1 MINIKNKSLAS
12 PRIYLTLT
20 LLMVIAIMS
29 SYAVVHQLWDL
40 AFIELFTPSFD
51 LSLQDMN
58 AQLKILPTMLVASAA
73 GGLLGLVSVLLQQL
87 VKNTLASDTTLAVG
101 SGANMALLL
110 VTLFLPSL
118 SLGGSFWV
126 AFIGAL
132 ASMALVFILAAP
144 SRMNPLVLVLGGLVT
159 NILLGAIAAL
169 LLIYYSEEALSI
181 MVWAG
186 GRLTQNNWQVASIFM
201 IASLVAFVS
210 LIPLLKPL
218 EIMSLDDRQAKSLGV
233 PINLIR
239 GLVVALVAI
248 LTALVVSR
256 VGVISFI
263 GLGAATLVNVFSVR
277 HIGYR
282 LLLGYGFGALL
293 LWITSNV
300 ITLLQDYIGLAI
312 PADTMTAILGA
323 PLIIWLIVKQRHQH
337 TDEVIPSIVSTR
349 RHVNLMRW
357 SVGFVLLLVGTL
369 VFTAT
374 AKGWQLNPV
383 WDLITNFRLP
393 RTLSA
398 AATGVMLAVA
408 GVLLQT
414 LTRNPMAS
422 PEVLGISS
430 GSAIGVLL
438 AFVFLPQFGY
448 SGIVLSG
455 LLGAFMVLSL
465 ILWLA
470 RRINPAY
477 LLLVGVSIAALMS
490 GLLSLVKIS
499 GDQRLQAMLSWLSGS
514 TYIASPETAWILVGL
529 AFILFLLSL
538 MLIKPLQILSLGSNV
553 ARELG
558 VSLRLYQSLVLILV
572 AALSTVSTLA
582 VGPLS
587 FVGLMIPHLAT
598 TLGAVQLKRQI
609 QLAAILG
616 AGLMI
621 VADWIGRYLIFPYE
635 IPAGTIA
642 AIIGGMYFL
651 YLMRRI
657 NA

>member
-1 MINIKNKSLAS
+1 MIIKNNFLSAN
-12 PRIYLTLT
+12 RIYI
-20 LLMVIAIMS
+20 MVIFLIIMAVVS
-29 SYAVVHQLWDL
+29 SYAVIRQLWHL
-40 AFIELFTPSFD
+40 SFFELFTPSFD
-51 LSLQDMN
+51 LSLADMS
-58 AQLKILPTMLVASAA
+58 AQLKIVPTMLVASTA

-101 SGANMALLL
+101 SGANMALLI

-132 ASMALVFILAAP
+132 SSMAIVFILAAP

-169 LLIYYSEEALSI
+169 LLIYYAEESLNI
-181 MVWAG
+181 MVWAAG
-186 GRLTQNNWQVASIFM
+186 SLTQNNWQVSIILA
-201 IASLVAFVS
+201 IASVVAFVS

-239 GLVVALVAI
+239 GLVVGLVAL

-256 VGVISFI
+256 VGPIGFI

-277 HIGYR
+277 RIGYR

-293 LWITSNV
+293 LWITSNAT
-300 ITLLQDYIGLAI
+300 TLLQHYLSLNI
-312 PADTMTAILGA
+312 PADAMTALLGA
-323 PLIIWLIVKQRHQH
+323 PLVIWLIVTQSRQH
-337 TDEVIPSIVSTR
+337 TYEVNPSLVSER
-349 RHVNLMRW
+349 RNTHLIGWGVAL
-357 SVGFVLLLVGTL
+357 VLLIAGIL

-374 AKGWQLNPV
+374 SNGWQLSTV
-383 WDLITNFRLP
+383 WHLIVDFRLP

-398 AATGVMLAVA
+398 AATGIMLATA

-430 GSAIGVLL
+430 GSAIGVVL
-438 AFVFLPQFGY
+438 AFVFLPSFGY
-448 SGIVLSG
+448 TGIVLSG
-455 LLGAFMVLSL
+455 LLGSSIVLCL

-477 LLLVGVSIAALMS
+477 LLLVGVAIAALMG

-499 GDQRLQAMLSWLSGS
+499 GDQRLQAVLSWLSGS
-514 TYIASPETAWILVGL
+514 TYLASPETAWLLVVFAL
-529 AFILFLLSL
+529 VLFSLSF
-538 MLIKPLQILSLGSNV
+538 MVIKPLEILSLGSGI

-558 VSLRLYQSLVLILV
+558 VSLRLFQSLILILV
-572 AALSTVSTLA
+572 AALSTISTLA

-587 FVGLMIPHLAT
+587 FVGLMIPHLAS
-598 TLGAVQLKRQI
+598 TLGAVQLKRQL

-616 AGLMI
+616 AALMV
-621 VADWIGRYLIFPYE
+621 VADWLGRYIIFPYE

-642 AIIGGMYFL
+642 AIIGGAYFL

-657 NA
+657 RA

>member
-1 MINIKNKSLAS
+1 MMNKTNFLSAN
-12 PRIYLTLT
+12 RIYMMIVFLIL
-20 LLMVIAIMS
+20 IAVVS
-29 SYAVVHQLWDL
+29 SYAVVHQLWPL
-40 AFIELFTPSFD
+40 AFLELFTPSFD
-51 LSLQDMN
+51 LSLSNMSI
-58 AQLKILPTMLVASAA
+58 QLQILPTMLVALTS

-101 SGANMALLL
+101 SGANMALLI

-118 SLGGSFWV
+118 ALGGSFWV
-126 AFIGAL
+126 AFVGAL
-132 ASMALVFILAAP
+132 GSMAIVFLLAAP

-159 NILLGAIAAL
+159 NILLGAITAL
-169 LLIYYSEEALSI
+169 LLIYYAEETLNV
-181 MVWAG
+181 MVWAAG
-186 GRLTQNNWQVASIFM
+186 SLTQNNWQVSAVLIITSV
-201 IASLVAFVS
+201 VAFIS
-210 LIPLLKPL
+210 LMPLLKPL

-239 GLVVALVAI
+239 GLVVGLVAL

-256 VGVISFI
+256 VGPIGFI

-277 HIGYR
+277 RIGYR
-282 LLLGYGFGALL
+282 LLLGYVFGALL
-293 LWITSNV
+293 LWITSNAT
-300 ITLLQDYIGLAI
+300 TLLQHYLSLNI
-312 PADTMTAILGA
+312 PADAMTAILGA
-323 PLIIWLIVKQRHQH
+323 PLVIWLIMTQSRQY
-337 TDEVIPSIVSTR
+337 TDEVIPTLVSERRDTHLTGWGIALILLIVG
-349 RHVNLMRW
+349 V
-357 SVGFVLLLVGTL
+357 L

-374 AKGWQLNPV
+374 SNGWQLSTLGH
-383 WDLITNFRLP
+383 LIVDFRLP

-398 AATGVMLAVA
+398 AATGIMLATA

-430 GSAIGVLL
+430 GSAIGVVM
-438 AFVFLPQFGY
+438 AFVFLPSFGY
-448 SGIVLSG
+448 TGIILSG
-455 LLGAFMVLSL
+455 LLGAFIVLSL

-477 LLLVGVSIAALMS
+477 LLLVGVAIAALMG

-499 GDQRLQAMLSWLSGS
+499 GDQRVQAVLSWLSGS
-514 TYIASPETAWILVGL
+514 TYLASPETAWILVGL
-529 AFILFLLSL
+529 AFILFLSSF
-538 MLIKPLQILSLGSNV
+538 MVIKPLEILSLGSGI

-572 AALSTVSTLA
+572 ALLSTISTLA

-587 FVGLMIPHLAT
+587 FVGLMIPHLAS
-598 TLGAVQLKRQI
+598 TLGAVKLKRQI
-609 QLAAILG
+609 QLSAILG
-616 AGLMI
+616 AGLMVI
-621 VADWIGRYLIFPYE
+621 ADWIGRYLIFPYE

-642 AIIGGMYFL
+642 AIIGGAYFL

-657 NA
+657 KA

>member
-1 MINIKNKSLAS
+1 MIKNTFSS
-12 PRIYLTLT
+12 TSRIYL
-20 LLMVIAIMS
+20 MVVFLIVMAVVS
-29 SYAVVHQLWDL
+29 SYAVVHQLWNL
-40 AFIELFTPSFD
+40 PFIELFTPSFD
-51 LSLQDMN
+51 LSLADMSI
-58 AQLKILPTMLVASAA
+58 QLQILPTMLVASTA

-101 SGANMALLL
+101 SGANIALLL
-110 VTLFLPSL
+110 VTLFFPSFN
-118 SLGGSFWV
+118 LGGSFWV
-126 AFIGAL
+126 AFIGAIS
-132 ASMALVFILAAP
+132 SMAIVFILAAP

-169 LLIYYSEEALSI
+169 LLIYYAEESLNI
-181 MVWAG
+181 MVWAAG
-186 GRLTQNNWQVASIFM
+186 SLTQNNWQVSVALT
-201 IASLVAFVS
+201 IASVVAFIS
-210 LIPLLKPL
+210 LMPLLKPL

-233 PINLIR
+233 PVNLIR
-239 GLVVALVAI
+239 GLVIGLVAI

-256 VGVISFI
+256 VGPIGFI

-277 HIGYR
+277 NIGYR

-300 ITLLQDYIGLAI
+300 TTILQHYLSLNI
-312 PADTMTAILGA
+312 PADAMTALLGA
-323 PLIIWLIVKQRHQH
+323 PLVIWLIMMQSRQH
-337 TDEVIPSIVSTR
+337 TEELAPTLVSERRETHLLAWSIA
-349 RHVNLMRW
+349 L
-357 SVGFVLLLVGTL
+357 VLLIGSIL

-374 AKGWQLNPV
+374 ANGWQLNAV
-383 WDLITNFRLP
+383 WDLIVDFRLP

-398 AATGVMLAVA
+398 AATGVMLATA

-430 GSAIGVLL
+430 GSAIGVVL
-438 AFVFLPQFGY
+438 AFIFLPSFGY
-448 SGIVLSG
+448 TGIVLSG
-455 LLGAFMVLSL
+455 LLGASIVLCL

-470 RRINPAY
+470 RRVNAAY
-477 LLLVGVSIAALMS
+477 LLLVGVAIAALM
-490 GLLSLVKIS
+490 GGVLSLVKIS
-499 GDQRLQAMLSWLSGS
+499 GDQRLQAVLSWLSGS
-514 TYIASPETAWILVGL
+514 TYLASPETAWLLV
-529 AFILFLLSL
+529 AFAAALFLLSF
-538 MLIKPLQILSLGSNV
+538 MIVRPLEILSLGSGI

-558 VSLRLYQSLVLILV
+558 VSLRLFQSLILILV
-572 AALSTVSTLA
+572 AVLSTISTLA

-598 TLGAVQLKRQI
+598 TLGAVQLKRQL

-616 AGLMI
+616 AALMVI
-621 VADWIGRYLIFPYE
+621 ADWLGRYIIFPYE

-642 AIIGGMYFL
+642 AIIGGAYFL

-657 NA
+657 RA

>member
-1 MINIKNKSLAS
+1 MIKNTFFSAN
-12 PRIYLTLT
+12 RIYMMVG
-20 LLMVIAIMS
+20 LLIVIAVLS
-29 SYAVVHQLWDL
+29 SYAVVHQLWNL
-40 AFIELFTPSFD
+40 PFIALFTPSFD
-51 LSLQDMN
+51 LSLSDMSI
-58 AQLKILPTMLVASAA
+58 QLQIVPTMLVALTA

-110 VTLFLPSL
+110 VTLFFPSFN
-118 SLGGSFWV
+118 LGGSFWV

-132 ASMALVFILAAP
+132 SSMAIVFVLAAP

-169 LLIYYSEEALSI
+169 LLIYYAEESLNI
-181 MVWAG
+181 MVWAAG
-186 GRLTQNNWQVASIFM
+186 SLTQNNWQVSIALT
-201 IASLVAFVS
+201 IASVVAFIS
-210 LIPLLKPL
+210 LMPLLKPL

-233 PINLIR
+233 PVNLIR
-239 GLVVALVAI
+239 GLVVSLVAI

-256 VGVISFI
+256 VGPIGFI

-300 ITLLQDYIGLAI
+300 TTILQHYLSLNI
-312 PADTMTAILGA
+312 PADAMTALLGA
-323 PLIIWLIVKQRHQH
+323 PLVIWLIVTQSRQH
-337 TDEVIPSIVSTR
+337 TEELTPTLVSER
-349 RHVNLMRW
+349 RNTHLLAW
-357 SVGFVLLLVGTL
+357 GIALVLLVVSIL
-369 VFTAT
+369 VFTGT
-374 AKGWQLNPV
+374 ANGWQLNAV
-383 WDLITNFRLP
+383 WDLIVDFRLP

-398 AATGVMLAVA
+398 AATGVMLATA

-430 GSAIGVLL
+430 GSAIGVVL
-438 AFVFLPQFGY
+438 AFIFLPSFGY
-448 SGIVLSG
+448 TGIVLSG
-455 LLGAFMVLSL
+455 LLGASLVLCL

-477 LLLVGVSIAALMS
+477 LLLVGVAIAALMG

-499 GDQRLQAMLSWLSGS
+499 GDQRLQAVLSWLSGS
-514 TYIASPETAWILVGL
+514 TYLASSETAWLLVVF
-529 AFILFLLSL
+529 AVALFLLSFVV
-538 MLIKPLQILSLGSNV
+538 IKPLEILSLGSGI

-558 VSLRLYQSLVLILV
+558 VSLRLFQSLILILV

-587 FVGLMIPHLAT
+587 FVGLMIPHLAS
-598 TLGAVQLKRQI
+598 TLGAVQLKRQL

-616 AGLMI
+616 AALMVI
-621 VADWIGRYLIFPYE
+621 ADWLGRYVIFPYE

-642 AIIGGMYFL
+642 AIIGGAYFL

-657 NA
+657 RA

>member
-1 MINIKNKSLAS
+1 MMIKNNFLSAN
-12 PRIYLTLT
+12 RIYIMVV
-20 LLMVIAIMS
+20 LLIVMAVVS
-29 SYAVVHQLWDL
+29 SYAVVHQLWQL
-40 AFIELFTPSFD
+40 SFIDLFTPSFD
-51 LSLQDMN
+51 LSLTDMS
-58 AQLKILPTMLVASAA
+58 AQLQIVPTMLVASTA

-101 SGANMALLL
+101 SGANMALLI

-132 ASMALVFILAAP
+132 SSMAIVFILAAP

-169 LLIYYSEEALSI
+169 LLIYYSEEALNV
-181 MVWAG
+181 MVWAAG
-186 GRLTQNNWQVASIFM
+186 SLTQNNWQVSVVLTVAS
-201 IASLVAFVS
+201 VAAFAS

-233 PINLIR
+233 PVNVIR
-239 GLVVALVAI
+239 GLVIGLVAI

-256 VGVISFI
+256 VGPIGFI

-277 HIGYR
+277 RIGYR
-282 LLLGYGFGALL
+282 LLLGYVFGALL
-293 LWITSNV
+293 LWITSNAT
-300 ITLLQDYIGLAI
+300 TLLQYYLSLNI
-312 PADTMTAILGA
+312 PADAMTALLGA
-323 PLIIWLIVKQRHQH
+323 PLVIWLIVTQSRQH
-337 TDEVIPSIVSTR
+337 ADEVMPSLISER
-349 RHVNLMRW
+349 RNVHLIRW
-357 SVGFVLLLVGTL
+357 GVALVLLVVGIL

-374 AKGWQLNPV
+374 ANGWQLSAV
-383 WDLITNFRLP
+383 WGLIIDFRLP

-398 AATGVMLAVA
+398 AATGVMLATA

-430 GSAIGVLL
+430 GSAIGVVL

-448 SGIVLSG
+448 TGILLSG
-455 LLGAFMVLSL
+455 LLGASIVLSL

-470 RRINPAY
+470 RRVNPAY
-477 LLLVGVSIAALMS
+477 LLLIGVAIAALMG

-499 GDQRLQAMLSWLSGS
+499 GDQRLQAVLSWLSGS
-514 TYIASPETAWILVGL
+514 TYLANPETAWLLVIFAL
-529 AFILFLLSL
+529 VLFLLSF
-538 MLIKPLQILSLGSNV
+538 MLIKPLEILSLGSGV

-558 VSLRLYQSLVLILV
+558 VPLRLFQSLILILV
-572 AALSTVSTLA
+572 AALSTISTLA

-598 TLGAVQLKRQI
+598 TLGAVQLKRQL

-616 AGLMI
+616 AGLM
-621 VADWIGRYLIFPYE
+621 VLADWIGRYIIFPYE

-642 AIIGGMYFL
+642 AIIGGAYFL

-657 NA
+657 RA

>member
-1 MINIKNKSLAS
+1 MIKNTFSSAN
-12 PRIYLTLT
+12 RIYL
-20 LLMVIAIMS
+20 MVVFLIVMAVVS
-29 SYAVVHQLWDL
+29 SYAVVHQLWNL
-40 AFIELFTPSFD
+40 PFIELFTPSFD
-51 LSLQDMN
+51 LSLADMSI
-58 AQLKILPTMLVASAA
+58 QLQILPTMLVASTA

-101 SGANMALLL
+101 SGANIALLL
-110 VTLFLPSL
+110 VTLFFPSFN
-118 SLGGSFWV
+118 LGGSFWV
-126 AFIGAL
+126 AFIGAIS
-132 ASMALVFILAAP
+132 SMAIVFILAAP

-169 LLIYYSEEALSI
+169 LLIYYAEESLNI
-181 MVWAG
+181 MVWAAG
-186 GRLTQNNWQVASIFM
+186 SLTQNNWQVSVALT
-201 IASLVAFVS
+201 IASVVAFIS
-210 LIPLLKPL
+210 LMPLLKPL

-233 PINLIR
+233 PVNLIR
-239 GLVVALVAI
+239 GLVIGLVAI

-256 VGVISFI
+256 VGPIGFI

-300 ITLLQDYIGLAI
+300 TTILQHYLSLNI
-312 PADTMTAILGA
+312 PADAMTALLGA
-323 PLIIWLIVKQRHQH
+323 PLVIWLIMMQSRQH
-337 TDEVIPSIVSTR
+337 TEELAPTLVSERRETHLLAWSIA
-349 RHVNLMRW
+349 L
-357 SVGFVLLLVGTL
+357 VLLIGSIL

-374 AKGWQLNPV
+374 ANGWQLNAV
-383 WDLITNFRLP
+383 WDLIVDFRLP

-398 AATGVMLAVA
+398 AATGVMLATA

-430 GSAIGVLL
+430 GSAIGVVL
-438 AFVFLPQFGY
+438 AFIFLPSFGY
-448 SGIVLSG
+448 TGIVLSG
-455 LLGAFMVLSL
+455 LLGASIVLCL

-470 RRINPAY
+470 RRVNAAY
-477 LLLVGVSIAALMS
+477 LLLVGVAIAALM
-490 GLLSLVKIS
+490 GGVLSLVKIS
-499 GDQRLQAMLSWLSGS
+499 GDQRLQAVLSWLSGS
-514 TYIASPETAWILVGL
+514 TYLASPETAWLLV
-529 AFILFLLSL
+529 AFAAALFLLSF
-538 MLIKPLQILSLGSNV
+538 MIVRPLEILSLGSGI

-558 VSLRLYQSLVLILV
+558 VSLRLFQSLILILV
-572 AALSTVSTLA
+572 AALSTISTLA

-598 TLGAVQLKRQI
+598 TLGAVQLKRQL

-616 AGLMI
+616 AALMVI
-621 VADWIGRYLIFPYE
+621 ADWLGRYIIFPYE

-642 AIIGGMYFL
+642 AIIGGAYFL

-657 NA
+657 RA

>member
-1 MINIKNKSLAS
+1 MTINNHVLAGLRS
-12 PRIYLTLT
+12 SITLI
-20 LLMVIAIMS
+20 LLISIAIIS
-29 SYAVVHQLWDL
+29 SFAVIQQLWDL
-40 AFIELFTPSFD
+40 SFIELFTPSSA
-51 LSLQDMN
+51 LSFKDMD
-58 AQLKILPTMLVASAA
+58 AQLKILPTMLVALTA

-118 SLGGSFWV
+118 SLGGSFWI

-132 ASMALVFILAAP
+132 GSMALVFLLAAP

-186 GRLTQNNWQVASIFM
+186 GRLTQNNWQVATMFLL
-201 IASLVAFVS
+201 ASLAVFFV
-210 LIPLLKPL
+210 LIPILKPL
-218 EIMSLDDRQAKSLGV
+218 EIMSLDDRQAQSLGV
-233 PINLIR
+233 PVTIIR

-263 GLGAATLVNVFSVR
+263 GLGAATLVNVFSVKR
-277 HIGYR
+277 IGHR

-293 LWITSNV
+293 LWITSNA
-300 ITLLQDYIGLAI
+300 ITLLQDYLGLAL

-323 PLIIWLIVKQRHQH
+323 PLIIWLIVRQRHQH
-337 TDEVIPSIVSTR
+337 TDDVIPSILFAR
-349 RHVNLMRW
+349 RPVNLVGW
-357 SVGFVLLLVGTL
+357 SVALVLLLVATL
-369 VFTAT
+369 VFTAS
-374 AKGWQLNPV
+374 AKGWQLNPI
-383 WDLITNFRLP
+383 WHLIANFRLP

-398 AATGVMLAVA
+398 AATGIMLAVA

-448 SGIVLSG
+448 LGIVLSG
-455 LLGAFMVLSL
+455 LLGAFMVLCL

-514 TYIASPETAWILVGL
+514 TYIASPETAWILVVL
-529 AFILFLLSL
+529 ALILFLFSL
-538 MLIKPLQILSLGSNV
+538 LLIKPLQILSLGSGV

-558 VSLRLYQSLVLILV
+558 VSLRFYQSLVLILV

-587 FVGLMIPHLAT
+587 FVGLMIPHLAA
-598 TLGAVQLKRQI
+598 TLGAVQIKRQI
-609 QLAAILG
+609 QLSAILG
-616 AGLMI
+616 AGLMVI
-621 VADWIGRYLIFPYE
+621 ADWIGRYLIFPYE

-642 AIIGGMYFL
+642 AIIGGAYFL

-657 NA
+657 KA

>member
-1 MINIKNKSLAS
+1 MMIKNNFLAAN
-12 PRIYLTLT
+12 RIYLIVVFLIV
-20 LLMVIAIMS
+20 LVAVS
-29 SYAVVHQLWDL
+29 SYAVVHQLWHL
-40 AFIELFTPSFD
+40 NFLELFTRSFK
-51 LSLQDMN
+51 LSLSDMSI
-58 AQLKILPTMLVASAA
+58 QLQILPTMLVASTA

-101 SGANMALLL
+101 SGANMALLI

-118 SLGGSFWV
+118 ALGGSFWV

-132 ASMALVFILAAP
+132 SSMAIVFILAAP

-159 NILLGAIAAL
+159 NILLGAITAL
-169 LLIYYSEEALSI
+169 LLIYYAEESLNV
-181 MVWAG
+181 MVWAAG
-186 GRLTQNNWQVASIFM
+186 SLTQNNWQVSVILI
-201 IASLVAFVS
+201 IASVVAFFS
-210 LIPLLKPL
+210 LLPLLKPL

-239 GLVVALVAI
+239 GLIVGLVAL

-256 VGVISFI
+256 VGPIGFI
-263 GLGAATLVNVFSVR
+263 GLGAATLVNIFSVR
-277 HIGYR
+277 RIGYR
-282 LLLGYGFGALL
+282 LLLGYVFGALL
-293 LWITSNV
+293 LWITSNTT
-300 ITLLQDYIGLAI
+300 TLLQHSLNLNI
-312 PADTMTAILGA
+312 PADAMTAILGA
-323 PLIIWLIVKQRHQH
+323 PLVIWLIMTQSRQH
-337 TDEVIPSIVSTR
+337 TDEVIPTLVSER
-349 RHVNLMRW
+349 RDTNLIGW
-357 SVGFVLLLVGTL
+357 SVALVLLTAGLL

-374 AKGWQLNPV
+374 SNGWQLSTLGH
-383 WDLITNFRLP
+383 LIIDFRLP

-398 AATGVMLAVA
+398 AATGVMLATA

-430 GSAIGVLL
+430 GSAIGVVL
-438 AFVFLPQFGY
+438 AFVFLPSFGY
-448 SGIVLSG
+448 TGIMLSG
-455 LLGAFMVLSL
+455 LLGASIVLSL

-477 LLLVGVSIAALMS
+477 LLLVGVAIAALMG

-499 GDQRLQAMLSWLSGS
+499 GDQRLQAVLSWLSGS
-514 TYIASPETAWILVGL
+514 TYLASPETAWILVGL

-538 MLIKPLQILSLGSNV
+538 LLIKSLEILSLGSSV

-572 AALSTVSTLA
+572 AALSTASTLA

-609 QLAAILG
+609 QLSAILG
-616 AGLMI
+616 AGLMVI
-621 VADWIGRYLIFPYE
+621 ADWIGRYLIFPYE

-642 AIIGGMYFL
+642 AIIGGAYFL

-657 NA
+657 KA

>member
-1 MINIKNKSLAS
+1 MIKNTFSS
-12 PRIYLTLT
+12 TNRIYL
-20 LLMVIAIMS
+20 MVVFLIVMAVVS
-29 SYAVVHQLWDL
+29 SYAVVHQLWNL
-40 AFIELFTPSFD
+40 PFMELFTPSFD
-51 LSLQDMN
+51 LSLTDMSI
-58 AQLKILPTMLVASAA
+58 QLQILPTMLVASTA

-101 SGANMALLL
+101 SGANIALLL
-110 VTLFLPSL
+110 VTLFFPSFN
-118 SLGGSFWV
+118 LGGSFWV
-126 AFIGAL
+126 AFIGAIS
-132 ASMALVFILAAP
+132 SMAIVFILAAP

-169 LLIYYSEEALSI
+169 LLIYYAEESLNI
-181 MVWAG
+181 MVWAAG
-186 GRLTQNNWQVASIFM
+186 SLTQNNWQVSVALT
-201 IASLVAFVS
+201 IASVVAFIS
-210 LIPLLKPL
+210 LMPLLKPL

-233 PINLIR
+233 PVNLIR
-239 GLVVALVAI
+239 GLVIGLVAI

-256 VGVISFI
+256 VGPIGFI

-300 ITLLQDYIGLAI
+300 TTILQHYLSLNI
-312 PADTMTAILGA
+312 PADAMTALLGA
-323 PLIIWLIVKQRHQH
+323 PLVIWLIMMQSRQH
-337 TDEVIPSIVSTR
+337 TEELAPTLVSERRETHLLAWSIA
-349 RHVNLMRW
+349 L
-357 SVGFVLLLVGTL
+357 VLLIGSIL

-374 AKGWQLNPV
+374 ANGWQLNAV
-383 WDLITNFRLP
+383 WDLIVDFRLP

-398 AATGVMLAVA
+398 AATGVMLATA

-430 GSAIGVLL
+430 GSAIGVVL
-438 AFVFLPQFGY
+438 AFIFLPSFGY
-448 SGIVLSG
+448 TGIVLSG
-455 LLGAFMVLSL
+455 LLGASIVLCL

-470 RRINPAY
+470 RRVNAAY
-477 LLLVGVSIAALMS
+477 LLLVGVAIAALM
-490 GLLSLVKIS
+490 GGVLSLVKIS
-499 GDQRLQAMLSWLSGS
+499 GDQRLQAVLSWLSGS
-514 TYIASPETAWILVGL
+514 TYLASPETAWLLVVFAG
-529 AFILFLLSL
+529 ALFLLSF
-538 MLIKPLQILSLGSNV
+538 MIVRPLEILSLGSGI

-558 VSLRLYQSLVLILV
+558 VSLRLFQSLILILV
-572 AALSTVSTLA
+572 AALSTISTLA

-598 TLGAVQLKRQI
+598 TLGAVQLKRQL

-616 AGLMI
+616 AALMVI
-621 VADWIGRYLIFPYE
+621 ADWLGRYIIFPYE

-642 AIIGGMYFL
+642 AIIGGAYFL

-657 NA
+657 RA

>member
-1 MINIKNKSLAS
+1 MIKNNILSSNRL
-12 PRIYLTLT
+12 YLMIV
-20 LLMVIAIMS
+20 LLIVMAVIS
-29 SYAVVHQLWDL
+29 SYAVIQQLWTL
-40 AFIELFTPSFD
+40 PFIELFTPSFD
-51 LSLQDMN
+51 LSLSDMSL
-58 AQLKILPTMLVASAA
+58 QLQIVPTMLVALTA

-110 VTLFLPSL
+110 VTLFFPSFN
-118 SLGGSFWV
+118 LGGNFWV

-132 ASMALVFILAAP
+132 SSMAIVFILAAP

-169 LLIYYSEEALSI
+169 LMIYYAEETLNV
-181 MVWAG
+181 MVWAAG
-186 GRLTQNNWQVASIFM
+186 SLTQNNWQVSIALT
-201 IASLVAFVS
+201 IASVLAFIS

-233 PINLIR
+233 PVNLIR
-239 GLVVALVAI
+239 GLVIGLVAI

-256 VGVISFI
+256 VGPIGFI

-300 ITLLQDYIGLAI
+300 TTILQHYLTLNI
-312 PADTMTAILGA
+312 PADAMTALLGA
-323 PLIIWLIVKQRHQH
+323 PLVIWLIVTQSRQH
-337 TDEVIPSIVSTR
+337 TEEITPTLVSER
-349 RHVNLMRW
+349 RDPHLLRW
-357 SVGFVLLLVGTL
+357 SVALALLIIGIL
-369 VFTAT
+369 VFTGT
-374 AKGWQLNPV
+374 ANGWQLNAV
-383 WDLITNFRLP
+383 WDLIVQFRLP

-398 AATGVMLAVA
+398 AATGVMLATA

-430 GSAIGVLL
+430 GSAIGVIL
-438 AFVFLPQFGY
+438 AFVFLPSFGY
-448 SGIVLSG
+448 PGIVLSG
-455 LLGAFMVLSL
+455 LLGAAIVLSL

-470 RRINPAY
+470 RRVNPAY
-477 LLLVGVSIAALMS
+477 LLLVGVAIAALMG

-499 GDQRLQAMLSWLSGS
+499 GDQRLQAVLSWLSGS
-514 TYIASPETAWILVGL
+514 TYLASPETAWMLVIFAVL
-529 AFILFLLSL
+529 LFLLSL
-538 MLIKPLQILSLGSNV
+538 MVTKPLEILSLGSGI

-558 VSLRLYQSLVLILV
+558 VSLKLFQSLILILV
-572 AALSTVSTLA
+572 AALSTISTLA

-598 TLGAVQLKRQI
+598 TLGAVQLKRQL

-616 AGLMI
+616 AALM
-621 VADWIGRYLIFPYE
+621 VLADWLGRYIIFPYE

-642 AIIGGMYFL
+642 AIIGGAYFL

-657 NA
+657 KA

>member
-1 MINIKNKSLAS
+1 MKNNVLSINRL
-12 PRIYLTLT
+12 Y
-20 LLMVIAIMS
+20 LMVTFLIVMAVVS
-29 SYAVVHQLWDL
+29 SYAVIHQLWNL
-40 AFIELFTPSFD
+40 PFIELFTPSFD
-51 LSLQDMN
+51 LSLSDMSI
-58 AQLKILPTMLVASAA
+58 QLQIVPTMIVASTA

-101 SGANMALLL
+101 SGANMSLLL
-110 VTLFLPSL
+110 VTLFFPSFN
-118 SLGGSFWV
+118 LGGSFWV
-126 AFIGAL
+126 AFIGAIS
-132 ASMALVFILAAP
+132 SMAIVFILAAP

-169 LLIYYSEEALSI
+169 LMIYYAEESLNV
-181 MVWAG
+181 MVWAAG
-186 GRLTQNNWQVASIFM
+186 SLTQNNWQVSLVLT
-201 IASLVAFVS
+201 IASVVAFIS
-210 LIPLLKPL
+210 LMPLLKPL
-218 EIMSLDDRQAKSLGV
+218 EIMSLDDRQAKSLGI

-239 GLVVALVAI
+239 GLVVGLVAI

-256 VGVISFI
+256 VGPIGFI

-293 LWITSNV
+293 LWVTSNV
-300 ITLLQDYIGLAI
+300 TTILQHYLNLNI
-312 PADTMTAILGA
+312 PADTMTALLGA
-323 PLIIWLIVKQRHQH
+323 PLVIWLIVTQSRPHK
-337 TDEVIPSIVSTR
+337 DEISPTLISER
-349 RHVNLMRW
+349 REPH
-357 SVGFVLLLVGTL
+357 LLLWSIALALLIVGIL

-374 AKGWQLNPV
+374 ANGWRLNAV
-383 WDLITNFRLP
+383 WSLIVDFRLP

-398 AATGVMLAVA
+398 AATGVMLATA

-430 GSAIGVLL
+430 GSAIGVIL
-438 AFVFLPQFGY
+438 AFVFLPSFGY
-448 SGIVLSG
+448 TGILLSG
-455 LLGAFMVLSL
+455 LLGAAIVLSL

-477 LLLVGVSIAALMS
+477 LLLVGVAIAALMG

-499 GDQRLQAMLSWLSGS
+499 GDQRLQAVLSWLSGS
-514 TYIASPETAWILVGL
+514 TYLASPETTWLLVIFAL
-529 AFILFLLSL
+529 LLFLLSF
-538 MLIKPLQILSLGSNV
+538 MLIKPLEILSLGSGI

-558 VSLRLYQSLVLILV
+558 VSLRLFQSLILILV
-572 AALSTVSTLA
+572 AALSTISTLA

-587 FVGLMIPHLAT
+587 FIGLMIPHLAT
-598 TLGAVQLKRQI
+598 TLGAVQLKRQLP
-609 QLAAILG
+609 LAAILG
-616 AGLMI
+616 AALM
-621 VADWIGRYLIFPYE
+621 VLADWLGRYIIFPYE

-642 AIIGGMYFL
+642 AIIGGAYFL

-657 NA
+657 KA

>member
-1 MINIKNKSLAS
+1 MMIKNNFSSAN
-12 PRIYLTLT
+12 RIYIMVIL
-20 LLMVIAIMS
+20 LLMLVIVS
-29 SYAVVHQLWDL
+29 SYAVVHQLWHL
-40 AFIELFTPSFD
+40 PFIDLFTPSFD
-51 LSLQDMN
+51 LSLTDMS
-58 AQLKILPTMLVASAA
+58 AQLQIVPTMLVASTA

-101 SGANMALLL
+101 SGANMALLI

-132 ASMALVFILAAP
+132 SSMAIVFILAAP

-169 LLIYYSEEALSI
+169 LLIYYSEEALNV
-181 MVWAG
+181 MVWAAG
-186 GRLTQNNWQVASIFM
+186 SLTQNNWQVSVLLTVAS
-201 IASLVAFVS
+201 VAAFIS

-233 PINLIR
+233 PVNVIR
-239 GLVVALVAI
+239 GLVIGLVAI

-256 VGVISFI
+256 VGPIGFI
-263 GLGAATLVNVFSVR
+263 GLGAATLVNVFAVR
-277 HIGYR
+277 RIGYR
-282 LLLGYGFGALL
+282 LLLGYVFGALL
-293 LWITSNV
+293 LWITSNAT
-300 ITLLQDYIGLAI
+300 TLLRHYLSLNI
-312 PADTMTAILGA
+312 PADAMTALLGA
-323 PLIIWLIVKQRHQH
+323 PLVIWLIITQSRQH
-337 TDEVIPSIVSTR
+337 ADEVMPSLISER
-349 RHVNLMRW
+349 RHVHLIRW
-357 SVGFVLLLVGTL
+357 GVALVLLVVGIL

-374 AKGWQLNPV
+374 ANGWQLSAV
-383 WDLITNFRLP
+383 WDLIIDFRLP

-398 AATGVMLAVA
+398 AATGVMLATA

-430 GSAIGVLL
+430 GSAIGVVL

-448 SGIVLSG
+448 TGIVLSG
-455 LLGAFMVLSL
+455 LLGASIVLSL

-470 RRINPAY
+470 RRVNPAY
-477 LLLVGVSIAALMS
+477 LLLIGVAIAALMG

-499 GDQRLQAMLSWLSGS
+499 GDQRLQAVLSWLSGS
-514 TYIASPETAWILVGL
+514 TYLANPETAWLLVIFAL
-529 AFILFLLSL
+529 VLFLLSF
-538 MLIKPLQILSLGSNV
+538 MLIKPLEILSLGSGV

-558 VSLRLYQSLVLILV
+558 VPLRLFQSLILILV
-572 AALSTVSTLA
+572 AALSTISTLA

-598 TLGAVQLKRQI
+598 TLGAVQLKRQL

-616 AGLMI
+616 AGLM
-621 VADWIGRYLIFPYE
+621 VLADWIGRYIIFPYE

-642 AIIGGMYFL
+642 AIIGGAYFL

-657 NA
+657 RA

>member
-1 MINIKNKSLAS
+1 MIKNTFSS
-12 PRIYLTLT
+12 TNRIYL
-20 LLMVIAIMS
+20 MVVFLIVMAVVS
-29 SYAVVHQLWDL
+29 SYAVVHQLWNL
-40 AFIELFTPSFD
+40 PFMELFTPSFD
-51 LSLQDMN
+51 LSLTDMSI
-58 AQLKILPTMLVASAA
+58 QLQILPTMLVASTA

-101 SGANMALLL
+101 SGANIALLL
-110 VTLFLPSL
+110 VTLFFPSFN
-118 SLGGSFWV
+118 LGGSFWV
-126 AFIGAL
+126 AFIGAIS
-132 ASMALVFILAAP
+132 SMAIVFILAAP

-169 LLIYYSEEALSI
+169 LLIYYAEESLNI
-181 MVWAG
+181 MVWAAG
-186 GRLTQNNWQVASIFM
+186 SLIQNNWQVSVALT
-201 IASLVAFVS
+201 IASVVAFIS
-210 LIPLLKPL
+210 LMPLLKPL

-233 PINLIR
+233 PVNLIR
-239 GLVVALVAI
+239 GLVIGLVAI

-256 VGVISFI
+256 VGPIGFI

-300 ITLLQDYIGLAI
+300 TTILQHYLSLNI
-312 PADTMTAILGA
+312 PADAMTALLGA
-323 PLIIWLIVKQRHQH
+323 PLVIWLIMMQSRQH
-337 TDEVIPSIVSTR
+337 TEELAPTLVSERRETHLLAWSIA
-349 RHVNLMRW
+349 L
-357 SVGFVLLLVGTL
+357 VLLIGSIL

-374 AKGWQLNPV
+374 ANGWQLNAV
-383 WDLITNFRLP
+383 WDLIVDFRLP

-398 AATGVMLAVA
+398 AATGVMLATA

-430 GSAIGVLL
+430 GSAIGVVL
-438 AFVFLPQFGY
+438 AFIFLPSFGY
-448 SGIVLSG
+448 TGIVLSG
-455 LLGAFMVLSL
+455 LLGASIVLCL

-470 RRINPAY
+470 RRVNAAY
-477 LLLVGVSIAALMS
+477 LLLVGVAIAALM
-490 GLLSLVKIS
+490 GGVLSLVKIS
-499 GDQRLQAMLSWLSGS
+499 GDQRLQAVLSWLSGS
-514 TYIASPETAWILVGL
+514 TYLASPETAWLLV
-529 AFILFLLSL
+529 AFAAALFLLSF
-538 MLIKPLQILSLGSNV
+538 MIVRPLEILSLGSGI

-558 VSLRLYQSLVLILV
+558 VSLRLFQSLILILV
-572 AALSTVSTLA
+572 AALSTISTLA

-598 TLGAVQLKRQI
+598 TLGAVQLKRQL

-616 AGLMI
+616 AALMVI
-621 VADWIGRYLIFPYE
+621 ADWLGRYIIFPYE

-642 AIIGGMYFL
+642 AIIGGAYFL

-657 NA
+657 RA

>member
-1 MINIKNKSLAS
+1 MIKNTFSS
-12 PRIYLTLT
+12 GNRIYL
-20 LLMVIAIMS
+20 MVVFLIVMAVVS
-29 SYAVVHQLWDL
+29 SYAVVHQLWNL
-40 AFIELFTPSFD
+40 PFIELFTPSFD
-51 LSLQDMN
+51 LSLADMSI
-58 AQLKILPTMLVASAA
+58 QLQILPTMLVASTA

-101 SGANMALLL
+101 SGANIALLL
-110 VTLFLPSL
+110 VTLFFPSFN
-118 SLGGSFWV
+118 LGGSFWV
-126 AFIGAL
+126 AFIGAIS
-132 ASMALVFILAAP
+132 SMAIVFILAAP

-169 LLIYYSEEALSI
+169 LLIYYAEESLNI
-181 MVWAG
+181 MVWAAG
-186 GRLTQNNWQVASIFM
+186 SLTQNNWQVSVALT
-201 IASLVAFVS
+201 IASVVAFIS
-210 LIPLLKPL
+210 LMPLLKPL

-233 PINLIR
+233 PVNLIR
-239 GLVVALVAI
+239 GLVIGLVAI

-256 VGVISFI
+256 VGPIGFI

-300 ITLLQDYIGLAI
+300 TTILQHYLSLNI
-312 PADTMTAILGA
+312 PADAMTALLGT
-323 PLIIWLIVKQRHQH
+323 PLVIWLIMMQSRQH
-337 TDEVIPSIVSTR
+337 TEELAPTLVSERRETHLLAWSIA
-349 RHVNLMRW
+349 L
-357 SVGFVLLLVGTL
+357 VLLIGSIL

-374 AKGWQLNPV
+374 ANGWQLNAV
-383 WDLITNFRLP
+383 WDLIVDFRLP

-398 AATGVMLAVA
+398 AATGVMLATA

-430 GSAIGVLL
+430 GSAIGVVL
-438 AFVFLPQFGY
+438 AFIFLPSFGY
-448 SGIVLSG
+448 TGIVLSG
-455 LLGAFMVLSL
+455 LLGASIVLCL

-470 RRINPAY
+470 RRVNAAY
-477 LLLVGVSIAALMS
+477 LLLVGVAIAALM
-490 GLLSLVKIS
+490 GGVLSLVKIS
-499 GDQRLQAMLSWLSGS
+499 GDQRLQAVLSWLSGS
-514 TYIASPETAWILVGL
+514 TYLASPETAWLLVVF
-529 AFILFLLSL
+529 AAALFLLSL
-538 MLIKPLQILSLGSNV
+538 MIVRPLEILSLGSGI

-558 VSLRLYQSLVLILV
+558 VSLRLFQSLILILV
-572 AALSTVSTLA
+572 AALSTLSTLA

-598 TLGAVQLKRQI
+598 TLGAVQLKRQL

-616 AGLMI
+616 AALMVI
-621 VADWIGRYLIFPYE
+621 ADWLGRYIIFPYE

-642 AIIGGMYFL
+642 AIIGGAYFL

-657 NA
+657 RA

>member
-1 MINIKNKSLAS
+1 MMNKNNFLSAN
-12 PRIYLTLT
+12 RIYMIVVFLM
-20 LLMVIAIMS
+20 LLAVVS
-29 SYAVVHQLWDL
+29 SYAVVHQLWHL
-40 AFIELFTPSFD
+40 PFLELFIPSFE
-51 LSLQDMN
+51 LSLSDMSI
-58 AQLKILPTMLVASAA
+58 QLQILPTMLVALTA

-101 SGANMALLL
+101 SGANIALLI

-118 SLGGSFWV
+118 ALGGSFWV
-126 AFIGAL
+126 AFVGAL
-132 ASMALVFILAAP
+132 GSMAIVFLLAAP

-159 NILLGAIAAL
+159 NILLGAITAL
-169 LLIYYSEEALSI
+169 LLIYYAEETLNV
-181 MVWAG
+181 MVWAAG
-186 GRLTQNNWQVASIFM
+186 SLTQNNWQVSAVLS
-201 IASLVAFVS
+201 IASVVAFIS

-239 GLVVALVAI
+239 GLVVGLVAL

-256 VGVISFI
+256 VGPIGFI

-277 HIGYR
+277 RIGYR
-282 LLLGYGFGALL
+282 LLLGYVFGALL
-293 LWITSNV
+293 LWITSNAT
-300 ITLLQDYIGLAI
+300 TLLQHYLSLNI
-312 PADTMTAILGA
+312 PADAMTAILGA
-323 PLIIWLIVKQRHQH
+323 PLVIWLIVSQSRQH
-337 TDEVIPSIVSTR
+337 TDEVIPTLVSERRDTHLMCWSIA
-349 RHVNLMRW
+349 LI
-357 SVGFVLLLVGTL
+357 LLLIGVL
-369 VFTAT
+369 IFTAT
-374 AKGWQLNPV
+374 SNGWQLSTLGH
-383 WDLITNFRLP
+383 LIVDFRLP

-398 AATGVMLAVA
+398 AATGIMLATA

-430 GSAIGVLL
+430 GSAIGVVL
-438 AFVFLPQFGY
+438 AFVFLPSFGY
-448 SGIVLSG
+448 TGIILSG
-455 LLGAFMVLSL
+455 LLGAFIVLSL

-477 LLLVGVSIAALMS
+477 LLLVGVAIAALMG

-499 GDQRLQAMLSWLSGS
+499 GDQRLQAVLSWLSGS
-514 TYIASPETAWILVGL
+514 TYLASPETAWILVGL
-529 AFILFLLSL
+529 AFILFLLSF
-538 MLIKPLQILSLGSNV
+538 MVIKPLEILSLGSGI

-572 AALSTVSTLA
+572 ALLSTISTLA

-587 FVGLMIPHLAT
+587 FVGLMIPHLAS
-598 TLGAVQLKRQI
+598 TLGAVKLKRQI
-609 QLAAILG
+609 QLSALLG
-616 AGLMI
+616 AGLMVI
-621 VADWIGRYLIFPYE
+621 ADWIGRYLIFPYE

-642 AIIGGMYFL
+642 AIIGGAYFL

-657 NA
+657 KA

>member
-1 MINIKNKSLAS
+1 MMTKNNFLSAN
-12 PRIYLTLT
+12 RIYI
-20 LLMVIAIMS
+20 MVIFLIIMAVVS
-29 SYAVVHQLWDL
+29 SYVVIRQLWHL
-40 AFIELFTPSFD
+40 PFFELFTPSFD
-51 LSLQDMN
+51 LSLADMS
-58 AQLKILPTMLVASAA
+58 AQLKILPTMLVASTA

-101 SGANMALLL
+101 SGANMALLI

-132 ASMALVFILAAP
+132 SSMAIVFILAAP

-169 LLIYYSEEALSI
+169 LLIYYAEESLNI
-181 MVWAG
+181 MVWAAG
-186 GRLTQNNWQVASIFM
+186 SLTQNNWQVSIILA
-201 IASLVAFVS
+201 IASVVAFVS

-239 GLVVALVAI
+239 GLVVGLVAL

-256 VGVISFI
+256 VGPIGFI

-277 HIGYR
+277 RIGYR

-293 LWITSNV
+293 LWITSNAT
-300 ITLLQDYIGLAI
+300 TLLQHYLTLNI
-312 PADTMTAILGA
+312 PADAMTAILGA
-323 PLIIWLIVKQRHQH
+323 PLVIWLIVTQSRQH
-337 TDEVIPSIVSTR
+337 TNEVNPSLVSER
-349 RHVNLMRW
+349 RDTHLIGWGVAL
-357 SVGFVLLLVGTL
+357 VLLTVSIL

-374 AKGWQLNPV
+374 SNGWQLSTV
-383 WDLITNFRLP
+383 WHLIVDFRLP

-398 AATGVMLAVA
+398 AATGVMLATA

-430 GSAIGVLL
+430 GSAIGVVL
-438 AFVFLPQFGY
+438 AFIFLPSFGY
-448 SGIVLSG
+448 TGVVLSG
-455 LLGAFMVLSL
+455 LLGSSIVLCL

-477 LLLVGVSIAALMS
+477 LLLVGVAIAALMG

-499 GDQRLQAMLSWLSGS
+499 GDQRLQAVLSWLSGS
-514 TYIASPETAWILVGL
+514 TYLASPETAWLLVVFAL
-529 AFILFLLSL
+529 VLFSLSF
-538 MLIKPLQILSLGSNV
+538 MVIKPLEILSLGSGI

-558 VSLRLYQSLVLILV
+558 VSLRLFQSLILILV
-572 AALSTVSTLA
+572 AALSTISTLA

-587 FVGLMIPHLAT
+587 FVGLMIPHLAS
-598 TLGAVQLKRQI
+598 TLGAVQLKRQL

-616 AGLMI
+616 AALMV
-621 VADWIGRYLIFPYE
+621 VADWLGRYVIFPYE

-642 AIIGGMYFL
+642 AIIGGAYFL

-657 NA
+657 RA

>member
-1 MINIKNKSLAS
+1 MMIKNNFLSAN
-12 PRIYLTLT
+12 RIYIMVV
-20 LLMVIAIMS
+20 LLIVMAVVS
-29 SYAVVHQLWDL
+29 SYAVVHQLWQL
-40 AFIELFTPSFD
+40 SFIDLFTPSFD
-51 LSLQDMN
+51 LSLTDMS
-58 AQLKILPTMLVASAA
+58 AQLQIVPTMLVASTA

-101 SGANMALLL
+101 SGANMALLI

-132 ASMALVFILAAP
+132 SSMAIVFILAAP

-169 LLIYYSEEALSI
+169 LLIYYSEEALNV
-181 MVWAG
+181 MVWAAG
-186 GRLTQNNWQVASIFM
+186 SLTQNNWQVSVVLTVAS
-201 IASLVAFVS
+201 VAAFAS

-233 PINLIR
+233 PVNVIR
-239 GLVVALVAI
+239 GLVIGLVAI

-256 VGVISFI
+256 VGPIGFI
-263 GLGAATLVNVFSVR
+263 GLGAATLVNVFAVR
-277 HIGYR
+277 RIGYR

-293 LWITSNV
+293 LWITSNAT
-300 ITLLQDYIGLAI
+300 TLLQHYLSLNI
-312 PADTMTAILGA
+312 PADAMTALLGA
-323 PLIIWLIVKQRHQH
+323 PLVIWLIITQSRQH
-337 TDEVIPSIVSTR
+337 TDEVMPSLVSER
-349 RHVNLMRW
+349 RNVHLIRW
-357 SVGFVLLLVGTL
+357 GVALVLLVVGIL

-374 AKGWQLNPV
+374 ANGWQLSAV
-383 WDLITNFRLP
+383 WDLIIDFRLP

-398 AATGVMLAVA
+398 AATGVMLATA

-430 GSAIGVLL
+430 GSAIGVVL

-448 SGIVLSG
+448 TGIVLSG
-455 LLGAFMVLSL
+455 LLGASIVLSL

-477 LLLVGVSIAALMS
+477 LLLVGVAIAALM
-490 GLLSLVKIS
+490 GGILSLVKIS
-499 GDQRLQAMLSWLSGS
+499 GDQRLQAVLSWLSGS
-514 TYIASPETAWILVGL
+514 TYLANPETAWLLVIFAL
-529 AFILFLLSL
+529 VLFLLSF
-538 MLIKPLQILSLGSNV
+538 MLIKPLEILSLGSGV

-558 VSLRLYQSLVLILV
+558 VPLRLFQSLILILV
-572 AALSTVSTLA
+572 AALSTISTLA

-598 TLGAVQLKRQI
+598 TSGAVQLKRQL

-616 AGLMI
+616 AGLM
-621 VADWIGRYLIFPYE
+621 VLADWIGRYIIFPYE

-642 AIIGGMYFL
+642 AIIGGAYFL

-657 NA
+657 RA

>member
-1 MINIKNKSLAS
+1 MMIKNNFSSAN
-12 PRIYLTLT
+12 RIYI
-20 LLMVIAIMS
+20 MVVILIVMAIVS
-29 SYAVVHQLWDL
+29 SYAVVHQLWHL
-40 AFIELFTPSFD
+40 PFIDLFTPSFD
-51 LSLQDMN
+51 LSLTDMS
-58 AQLKILPTMLVASAA
+58 AQLQIVPTMLVASTA

-101 SGANMALLL
+101 SGANMALLI

-132 ASMALVFILAAP
+132 SSMAIVFILAAP

-169 LLIYYSEEALSI
+169 LLIYYSEEALNV
-181 MVWAG
+181 MVWAAG
-186 GRLTQNNWQVASIFM
+186 SLTQNNWQVSVLLTVASM
-201 IASLVAFVS
+201 AAFVS

-233 PINLIR
+233 PVNVIR
-239 GLVVALVAI
+239 GLVIGLVAL

-256 VGVISFI
+256 VGPIGFI

-277 HIGYR
+277 RIGYR
-282 LLLGYGFGALL
+282 LLLGYVFGALL
-293 LWITSNV
+293 LWITSNAT
-300 ITLLQDYIGLAI
+300 TLLQHYLSLNI
-312 PADTMTAILGA
+312 PADAMTALLGA
-323 PLIIWLIVKQRHQH
+323 PLVIWLIITQSRQH
-337 TDEVIPSIVSTR
+337 TDEVMPSLISER
-349 RHVNLMRW
+349 RNVHLIRW
-357 SVGFVLLLVGTL
+357 GVALVLLVVGIL

-374 AKGWQLNPV
+374 ANGWQLSAV
-383 WDLITNFRLP
+383 WGLILDFRLP

-398 AATGVMLAVA
+398 AATGVMLATA

-430 GSAIGVLL
+430 GSAICVVL

-448 SGIVLSG
+448 TGIVLSG
-455 LLGAFMVLSL
+455 LLGASIVLSL

-477 LLLVGVSIAALMS
+477 LLLVGVAIAALMG

-499 GDQRLQAMLSWLSGS
+499 GDQRLQAVLSWLSGS
-514 TYIASPETAWILVGL
+514 TYLANPETAWLLVIFAL
-529 AFILFLLSL
+529 VLFLLSF
-538 MLIKPLQILSLGSNV
+538 MLIKPLEILSLGSGV

-558 VSLRLYQSLVLILV
+558 VPLRLFQSLILILV
-572 AALSTVSTLA
+572 AALSTISTLA

-598 TLGAVQLKRQI
+598 TLGAVQLKRQL

-616 AGLMI
+616 AGLM
-621 VADWIGRYLIFPYE
+621 VLADWIGRYIIFPYE

-642 AIIGGMYFL
+642 AIIGGAYFL

-657 NA
+657 RA